1 MSNGAPRDTATDRQG
16 LPALEA
22 AVSRTVEE
30 LRELRKRTADAVR
43 RSDELQALLERFQT
57 GSESPERMKERL
69 ERLESEN
76 RDLRARIAQGRDG
89 VERLLA
95 RIQFL
100 EDQK

>member
-1 MSNGAPRDTATDRQG
+1 VSNGAAKDPAQG

-22 AVSRTVEE
+22 AVGRAVEE
-30 LRELRKRTADAVR
+30 LKQLRKRVAEGAQRSAELEGLLHSFQSGAV
-43 RSDELQALLERFQT
+43 
-57 GSESPERMKERL
+57 SPERMNERL
-69 ERLESEN
+69 ERLEAEN
-76 RDLRARIAQGRDG
+76 RDLRARIVQGREA

>member
-1 MSNGAPRDTATDRQG
+1 VSNGAAKDTTQG

-22 AVSRTVEE
+22 AINRAVEE
-30 LRELRKRTADAVR
+30 LKQLRKRTADAAQ
-43 RSDELQALLERFQT
+43 RSAELEALLVSFQS

-69 ERLESEN
+69 EHLEAEN
-76 RDLRARIAQGRDG
+76 RDLRARITQGRES